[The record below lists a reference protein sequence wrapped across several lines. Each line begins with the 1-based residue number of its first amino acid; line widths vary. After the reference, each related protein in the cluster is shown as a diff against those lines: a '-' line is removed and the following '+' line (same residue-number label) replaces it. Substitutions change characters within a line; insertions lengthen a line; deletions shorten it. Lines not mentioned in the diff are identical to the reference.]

1 MLISYFQFLEDLAVI
16 CIDRNFLLCFMYM
29 DDIKKNI
36 GKDVIDDTFAER
48 LKIQG
53 NRDRTEDVAAYR
65 QNERKKKCYVLHIF
79 QWFLCEKC
87 SNTES
92 IHATQ
97 ISAPLLS
104 SMNL

>member
-36 GKDVIDDTFAER
+36 GKYVIDDTFAER

-65 QNERKKKCYVLHIF
+65 QNERKKKMLRVTY
-79 QWFLCEKC
+79 
-87 SNTES
+87 
-92 IHATQ
+92 
-97 ISAPLLS
+97 ISMVPLREMLQH
-104 SMNL
+104 

>member
-65 QNERKKKCYVLHIF
+65 QNERKKKMLRVTY
-79 QWFLCEKC
+79 
-87 SNTES
+87 
-92 IHATQ
+92 
-97 ISAPLLS
+97 ISMVPLREMLQH
-104 SMNL
+104 

>member
-1 MLISYFQFLEDLAVI
+1 
-16 CIDRNFLLCFMYM
+16 MYM

-65 QNERKKKCYVLHIF
+65 QNERKKKKCYVLHIF

-87 SNTES
+87 SK
-92 IHATQ
+92 H
-97 ISAPLLS
+97 
-104 SMNL
+104 